1 MLGSVPIPG
10 TDPTPGSVPETNKN
24 QNKLRSSHARM
35 ATAILTARRNQNLY
49 RQPAKLV
56 LGPTSATFVVVA
68 LISCLALLYLNQITK
83 TGTLGY
89 KLTDLTAQRDQ
100 ILSQKQDL
108 SVEAARLQSIQATKS
123 SSVVAAMVPT
133 TTVSYAK

>member
-1 MLGSVPIPG
+1 
-10 TDPTPGSVPETNKN
+10 
-24 QNKLRSSHARM
+24 M

-68 LISCLALLYLNQITK
+68 LISVLALLYLNQITK

-89 KLTDLTAQRDQ
+89 KLTDLSAKRDQ
-100 ILSQKQDL
+100 IMAQKQEM
-108 SVEAARLQSIQATKS
+108 SVEAARMQSIAATKS
-123 SSVVAAMVPT
+123 SGVVAGMVPT
-133 TTVSYAK
+133 TVVSYAK